1 MKQKTDLVL
10 TNTSPRACT
19 EVKIIADHER
29 EPTES
34 FAVALVTLHTRTV
47 TLKPQFAFVT
57 ILDDDNKGKLAQV
70 KTRAQIPREMWSCNT
85 PSNCFSEVYMW
96 LSRIKIKYYS
106 VVYFERITKFDAL

>member
-1 MKQKTDLVL
+1 MKQKTERVF

-19 EVKIIADHER
+19 EVKLIADHER

-34 FAVALVTLHTRTV
+34 FAVALVTLHMRTV

-70 KTRAQIPREMWSCNT
+70 NSSPGFTVTDTTVTDTTVTDTTVIDTTVS
-85 PSNCFSEVYMW
+85 F
-96 LSRIKIKYYS
+96 
-106 VVYFERITKFDAL
+106 

>member
-57 ILDDDNKGKLAQV
+57 ILDDDNKGKRAKVNSSLGLRFQEKCGLAILQAIV
-70 KTRAQIPREMWSCNT
+70 SQKCICGCPE
-85 PSNCFSEVYMW
+85 
-96 LSRIKIKYYS
+96 
-106 VVYFERITKFDAL
+106 

>member
-10 TNTSPRACT
+10 TNTLPRACT
-19 EVKIIADHER
+19 DIKLIADHER

-34 FAVALVTLHTRTV
+34 FAVALVTLHMRTV

-70 KTRAQIPREMWSCNT
+70 NSSLWLRFHLIFQFHHSLVPRSSQHSNRSCG
-85 PSNCFSEVYMW
+85 
-96 LSRIKIKYYS
+96 R
-106 VVYFERITKFDAL
+106 